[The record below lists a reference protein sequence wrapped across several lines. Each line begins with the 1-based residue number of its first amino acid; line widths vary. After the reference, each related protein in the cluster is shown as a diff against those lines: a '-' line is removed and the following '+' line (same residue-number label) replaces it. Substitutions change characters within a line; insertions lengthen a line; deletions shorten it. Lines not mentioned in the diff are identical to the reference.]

1 MKTKTKTSKILLEIK
16 LLSLIN
22 LKTNCCLCYKHEN
35 KTLSEELQDYK
46 VKTVF
51 ETKRLQD
58 SI

>member
-22 LKTNCCLCYKHEN
+22 LKTTVFDTSLKI
-35 KTLSEELQDYK
+35 
-46 VKTVF
+46 KTVL
-51 ETKRLQD
+51 KVIRL